1 MQQRVKGCRRVERQ
15 RQMDREDQSLFENR
29 WALERAMQQRVK
41 GWRRD
46 ERQRQTDR
54 DDHAAA
60 GEEVE
65 EG

>member
-1 MQQRVKGCRRVERQ
+1 MR
-15 RQMDREDQSLFENR
+15 DRDKRTE
-29 WALERAMQQRVK
+29 MTTQQRVK